1 METKNYKT
9 GDFMER
15 EKVEMDVLSWKPE
28 KYYAIVTT
36 PNWPVMQMQCK
47 WIVPLIWCI
56 LSLLQTSSQA
66 PRCAS

>member
-28 KYYAIVTT
+28 KYYATRIKCT
-36 PNWPVMQMQCK
+36 
-47 WIVPLIWCI
+47 I
-56 LSLLQTSSQA
+56 
-66 PRCAS
+66 